1 MGLTE
6 HQEAVAA
13 RIREESP
20 GEILRLDPDVKGF
33 LLVQKLADDPQPIL
47 YRVTL
52 EKQIDGSESP
62 LGVSWSH

>member
-6 HQEAVAA
+6 SQEAVAA
-13 RIREESP
+13 RIHEEAL

-33 LLVQKLADDPQPIL
+33 LVVQKLPDDPQPIL

-52 EKQIDGSESP
+52 EK
-62 LGVSWSH
+62 